1 MFRYQETISLVS
13 VIKFHRCN
21 LALQQLLSDSQTIA
35 LIALITIA
43 LIALIVNHTLTQDTG
58 NLMQYYRQVCVVDH

>member
-1 MFRYQETISLVS
+1 MFPYQETISLVS

-35 LIALITIA
+35 LI
-43 LIALIVNHTLTQDTG
+43 VNHTCKSFIILTQDTG
-58 NLMQYYRQVCVVDH
+58 NLMQYDRQVCVVDH